1 MSIGTR
7 PRSRTRSVLTLAS
20 LAMAAPAG
28 LVAQAVDLDALQG
41 NWIRAGSNYNP
52 NDQMRITVAGG
63 QATLTRVPTTVHSA
77 FRVGQALWMGIA
89 PDGTLRV
96 RGSDGNYYPGQLR
109 LVGADSL
116 VLAVG
121 QSAAG
126 NDQAWRRGGPTVDG
140 EWVRIAPGDPT
151 ADGMRV
157 LADQDRATV
166 RFLPADA
173 PRSLRIG
180 SRIWVDIGAGGRVTL
195 LDAGGQYLAATI
207 RLEGNDR
214 LWVEE
219 PGVTDPQLWVRP
231 AAVAAAR
238 AEAMARSR
246 PPG

>member
-1 MSIGTR
+1 MSISSR
-7 PRSRTRSVLTLAS
+7 PHRRTCSILTLTS
-20 LAMAAPAG
+20 LALAAPAG

-52 NDQMRITVAGG
+52 NDQMRITIAGG
-63 QATLTRVPTTVHSA
+63 QATLTRVPTTVHTA

-96 RGSDGNYYPGQLR
+96 RGSDGAYYPGQVR

-121 QSAAG
+121 HTGAG

-157 LADQDRATV
+157 LADQDKGTI
-166 RFLPADA
+166 RFLPAEA

-180 SRIWVDIGAGGRVTL
+180 TRIWSEIGAGGAVQL
-195 LDAGGQYLAATI
+195 LDAGGRYLAATI
-207 RLEGNDR
+207 KLEGTDR
-214 LWVEE
+214 LRVEV
-219 PGVTDPQLWVRP
+219 PGRDEPQLWVRP

>member
-1 MSIGTR
+1 MSIGPR
-7 PRSRTRSVLTLAS
+7 PRRRTRSALTLAC
-20 LAMAAPAG
+20 LALAAPAG

-63 QATLTRVPTTVHSA
+63 QATLTRVPTTVHTA

-116 VLAVG
+116 VLTVG
-121 QSAAG
+121 QAAAG

-151 ADGMRV
+151 ADGTRV
-157 LADQDRATV
+157 LADQDKATV

-180 SRIWVDIGAGGRVTL
+180 TRIWAEIGASGRL
-195 LDAGGQYLAATI
+195 QWLDAGGRYLGATI
-207 RLEGNDR
+207 RLEGTDR
-214 LWVEE
+214 LWVDP
-219 PGVTDPQLWVRP
+219 PGLAAPELGVRP

-246 PPG
+246 PPS